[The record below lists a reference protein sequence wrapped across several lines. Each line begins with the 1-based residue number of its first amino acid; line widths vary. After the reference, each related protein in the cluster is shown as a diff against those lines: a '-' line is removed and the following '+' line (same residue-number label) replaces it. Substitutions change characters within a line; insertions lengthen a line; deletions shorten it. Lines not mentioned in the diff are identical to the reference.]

1 MLKNSQSYLPHP
13 INPAANVATSARI
26 PVRTCPTDDKG
37 ADDAML
43 ILDSDW
49 KFGLYSGSK
58 NLSRTV
64 SRSPYLSSSSI
75 ITPFV
80 QPNPSWIS
88 YSPPPP

>member
-13 INPAANVATSARI
+13 INPAENVATSARI

-49 KFGLYSGSK
+49 
-58 NLSRTV
+58 
-64 SRSPYLSSSSI
+64 
-75 ITPFV
+75 
-80 QPNPSWIS
+80 
-88 YSPPPP
+88 